1 MIVPNQYLGSLVVV
15 LALLLGACSQQ
26 APPDTAPVDIDS
38 SSVQIVT
45 SKPRKFGSGVHI
57 QQGARLGHRR

>member
-1 MIVPNQYLGSLVVV
+1 MITPNQCLGSMVVA

-26 APPDTAPVDIDS
+26 SPPETETVDIDS

-45 SKPRKFGSGVHI
+45 STPAGFGSDMHI
-57 QQGARLGHRR
+57 QRGTRLGHRR